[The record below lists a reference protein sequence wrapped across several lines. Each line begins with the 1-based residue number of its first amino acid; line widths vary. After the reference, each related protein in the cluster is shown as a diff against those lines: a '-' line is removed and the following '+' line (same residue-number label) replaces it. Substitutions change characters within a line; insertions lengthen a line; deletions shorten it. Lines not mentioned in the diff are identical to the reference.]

1 MLSFMEAKIL
11 KKYKDHK
18 NVLLITCKTCNRTVK
33 RRDERRSFLSALKSN
48 PSILTSKLSLKNPE
62 RKTTKFCTPK
72 SWYIS
77 SKGKK
82 SPTLIFRTPASGQST
97 SICSSKHAS
106 KTKKHFSQLKMLL
119 SQSESKKNP
128 KMDFRNFLSS
138 L

>member
-1 MLSFMEAKIL
+1 MLSFKEAKIL

-62 RKTTKFCTPK
+62 RKTTKFCKPK

-97 SICSSKHAS
+97 PIWSSKNVS
-106 KTKKHFSQLKMLL
+106 ETKTHL
-119 SQSESKKNP
+119 SARSVA
-128 KMDFRNFLSS
+128 LSVT
-138 L
+138 LERIQR